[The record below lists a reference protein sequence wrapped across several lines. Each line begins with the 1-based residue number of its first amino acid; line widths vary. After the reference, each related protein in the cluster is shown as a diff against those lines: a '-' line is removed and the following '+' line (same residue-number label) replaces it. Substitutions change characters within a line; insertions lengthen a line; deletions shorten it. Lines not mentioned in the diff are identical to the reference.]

1 MISKFQG
8 AAGIVFGY
16 LGVVAILACVQ
27 VRRAGLC
34 ELPKDLPTDLS
45 KSDSAANEKARSKS
59 LVYLYGEGGEKGGK
73 MDKYQGRDLD
83 K

>member
-1 MISKFQG
+1 M
-8 AAGIVFGY
+8 
-16 LGVVAILACVQ
+16 Q

-45 KSDSAANEKARSKS
+45 KSDSAASEKARSKS
-59 LVYLYGEGGEKGGK
+59 SVYLYGEGGEKGGK

>member
-1 MISKFQG
+1 M
-8 AAGIVFGY
+8 
-16 LGVVAILACVQ
+16 GVVAILACVQ

-59 LVYLYGEGGEKGGK
+59 LVHLYGEGGEKGGK